1 MDTPLT
7 SLTPVRL
14 QQFPVSEMIA
24 LSQAASWNQTEQD
37 WRRMLELSPEL
48 CLGMRLDGKL
58 VASATALCYGPEL
71 AWIGMVLTL
80 PEYRGRGLAR
90 GLLGELLG
98 RLRGM
103 GIAQVK
109 LDATELGAGL
119 YREFGFMDEQPVERW
134 EREGGP
140 MPVAGNGLYE
150 GEDRV
155 LRALARDGLIW
166 TRAGGAM
173 MARQGAVRSYLGP
186 IVAPSQRVARELLR
200 HVDGAAAYWD
210 LLPEFSDA
218 RSLAWYLGFRPVRRL
233 TRMSLGEGRKSKD
246 VYGIAGF
253 EYG

>member
-1 MDTPLT
+1 M
-7 SLTPVRL
+7 SL
-14 QQFPVSEMIA
+14 SGSA
-24 LSQAASWNQTEQD
+24 GWNQTEQD

-48 CLGMRLDGKL
+48 CLGIALDGKL
-58 VASATALCYGPEL
+58 VASATALCYGTTL

-90 GLLGELLG
+90 RLLQELLG
-98 RLRGM
+98 QLRER
-103 GIAQVK
+103 GIGQIK
-109 LDATELGAGL
+109 LDATDLGAKL
-119 YREFGFMDEQPVERW
+119 YREFGFVDEQPVERW

-140 MPVAGNGLYE
+140 LPVAGNDLYA

-155 LRALARDGLIW
+155 LRALARDGLVW
-166 TRAGGAM
+166 TGDGGTM

-186 IVAPSQRVARELLR
+186 IVAPSQHAARELLR

-210 LLPEFSDA
+210 FLPEFHDA

-233 TRMSLGEGRKSKD
+233 TRMSLGESPRSKN